1 VHATADSVVV
11 TAGFRQALA
20 LLARALPRV
29 GVRAIAVENPS
40 FELHRRILAG
50 GGLETVPLT
59 VDADGADPAALP
71 PGATAAMLTPA
82 HQHPTGATLSD
93 ARRAAFVAWARRA
106 GGYLVEDDYDGEFRY
121 DKRPVGAVQAI
132 SPRHIV
138 YAGSTSKALAPGLRV
153 GWLIAPEPL
162 RQSIVDV
169 AGELGA
175 AVPAIDQLAFADFVE
190 RGEYDRHI
198 RRMRQA
204 YARRRAELAARLAP
218 TRIDGADAGLHALV
232 PVADERQVVA
242 RAAKAGLLLQGLHS
256 SGYWTGAEHPSAIV
270 VGYAAPPAHAWRAA
284 LDALV
289 DAIRAGDPSPAARP
303 RRRT

>member
-1 VHATADSVVV
+1 VHASAGTVVV
-11 TAGFRQALA
+11 TAGFRQGLA

-50 GGLETVPLT
+50 GGLETVPLP

-71 PGATAAMLTPA
+71 AGPGAAMLTPA
-82 HQHPTGATLSD
+82 HQHPTGSTLSD
-93 ARRAAFVAWARRA
+93 ARRAAFVDWARRT
-106 GGYLVEDDYDGEFRY
+106 GGYLIEDDYDGEFRY
-121 DKRPVGAVQAI
+121 DKRQVGAVQAT
-132 SPRHIV
+132 SPQHIV
-138 YAGSTSKALAPGLRV
+138 YAGSASKALAPGLRI

-162 RQSIVDV
+162 RRSIVEV

-204 YARRRAELAARLAP
+204 YARRRAELVARLAP
-218 TRIDGADAGLHALV
+218 TPVDGADAGLHALV
-232 PVADERQVVA
+232 PVADERTVVA

-289 DAIRAGDPSPAARP
+289 AAIRAGDPSPAARP